1 MAEGPKYVVRIG
13 ELTIAQ
19 QDHATKLMAT
29 GKAGRVSALVYVA
42 LKAEHPG
49 MTLDHVKS
57 LKQSEVLIIKD
68 GAGELDSD
76 DDDDGDGDGEDPTS
90 PVS

>member
-1 MAEGPKYVVRIG
+1 VRIG
-13 ELTIAQ
+13 DLTIAQ

-68 GAGELDSD
+68 GAGELPD
-76 DDDDGDGDGEDPTS
+76 DEDEDDEDPTS
-90 PVS
+90 PGS

>member
-1 MAEGPKYVVRIG
+1 MTEDPKYVVRIG
-13 ELTIAQ
+13 DLTIAQ

-57 LKQSEVLIIKD
+57 LKQSAKSRTW
-68 GAGELDSD
+68 AGH
-76 DDDDGDGDGEDPTS
+76 PTS
-90 PVS
+90 WPIGWATPRQHRRK

>member
-1 MAEGPKYVVRIG
+1 MTEGPKYVVRIG
-13 ELTIAQ
+13 DLTIAQ

-68 GAGELDSD
+68 GAGELPD
-76 DDDDGDGDGEDPTS
+76 DEDEDDEDPTS
-90 PVS
+90 PGS

>member
-1 MAEGPKYVVRIG
+1 MTEDPKYVVRIG
-13 ELTIAQ
+13 DLTIAQ

-68 GAGELDSD
+68 GAGELPD
-76 DDDDGDGDGEDPTS
+76 DEDEDDEDPTS
-90 PVS
+90 PGS